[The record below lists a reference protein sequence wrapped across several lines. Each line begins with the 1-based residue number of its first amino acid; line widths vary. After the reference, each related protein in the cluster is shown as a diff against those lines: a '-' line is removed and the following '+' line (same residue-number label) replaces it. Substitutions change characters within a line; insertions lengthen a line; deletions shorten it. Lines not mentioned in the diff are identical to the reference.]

1 MSNSMKTRELTC
13 IICPRGCAL
22 TVNFDSEG
30 KVSEVSGNIC
40 VRGKNYA
47 VTECT
52 APTRTVT
59 STVRCENGCVVAVK
73 TNAAVPKELVFD
85 VMKAINSQKAPCKV
99 RIGDVIIKDVCG
111 TGADVVATANL
122 G

>member
-59 STVRCENGCVVAVK
+59 STVRCESGEVVSVK
-73 TNAAVPKELVFD
+73 TESTVPKELVFK
-85 VMKAINSQKAPCKV
+85 VMDEINSTTAHDGLK
-99 RIGDVIIKDVCG
+99 IGEVVIENVCG
-111 TGADVVATANL
+111 TGVNVIATSN
-122 G
+122 GR